1 MRPFRKLLFILYAR
15 RPKGR
20 LLVNR
25 EKMGII
31 EQKILSYSPTVKGK
45 SSLAVTEFINKG
57 IIENT

>member
-1 MRPFRKLLFILYAR
+1 MDIYSRG
-15 RPKGR
+15 PKGR

-45 SSLAVTEFINKG
+45 SSTAVTEFFSKDIV
-57 IIENT
+57 ENT

>member
-1 MRPFRKLLFILYAR
+1 MGPFRKLLFILYSR

-31 EQKILSYSPTVKGK
+31 EEKILSYSPTVKGK
-45 SSLAVTEFINKG
+45 SSLGSYG
-57 IIENT
+57 IY

>member
-1 MRPFRKLLFILYAR
+1 LFFFLYSR

-31 EQKILSYSPTVKGK
+31 EEKILSYSPTVKGR
-45 SSLAVTEFINKG
+45 SSAAVTEFINTG
-57 IIENT
+57 IIENA